1 MKTNKSPLS
10 KYQWLVVAIIALTQ
24 FTVVLDF
31 MVMSPLGDLLMKD
44 LQVKPYQFG
53 IVVSSYALAAGLSGF
68 LTAGFADRFDRKRL
82 LVFFYSGFIIG
93 TLFCGLAKSYE
104 QLVMA
109 RIFTGIFG
117 GVMSSISMAIVADL
131 FSIQQRGRV
140 MGFMQMGFGLSQIL
154 GIPISLYIASKS
166 SWQMPF
172 YMIVGLSILMLTAIL
187 LALKPVRAHLDKK
200 TDRSA
205 FHHLLAT
212 VKNRNYRI
220 GFMATAF
227 MSLGG
232 YFMMPWGSAF
242 AVNNV
247 GISQKELPFLFMV
260 VGIFTFMIMPIIGL
274 LADKINKFQLFMTAS
289 LVMIASVLVYVH
301 LGETTLFVLIVVNI
315 FMMGGIMARMV
326 PSQALTS
333 SVPELHDR
341 GAFMSINAS
350 LQQIAG
356 GIAAIIGGKIVW
368 QASPSAPLMNF
379 DLLGYVVVGVI
390 IINIYLTRRVYLYVD
405 RKNKEAA

>member
-1 MKTNKSPLS
+1 MKNTTALTR
-10 KYQWLVVAIIALTQ
+10 YQWLAVAILALTQ

-44 LQVKPYQFG
+44 FKVKPDQFG

-82 LVFFYSGFIIG
+82 LVFFYSGFILG
-93 TLFCGLAKSYE
+93 TLFCGLAESYN
-104 QLVMA
+104 QLVLA
-109 RIFTGIFG
+109 RILTGLFG
-117 GVMSSISMAIVADL
+117 GVMSSISMAIVADI
-131 FSIQQRGRV
+131 FSLEQRGRV
-140 MGFMQMGFGLSQIL
+140 MGFMQMGFGLSQIV
-154 GIPISLYIASKS
+154 GIPLSLFIADMYN
-166 SWQMPF
+166 WQTPF
-172 YMIVGLSILMLTAIL
+172 YLIVGLSVGMLLAIL
-187 LALKPVRAHLDKK
+187 LALKPINAHLALE
-200 TDRSA
+200 RENSA
-205 FHHLLAT
+205 FKHMLAT
-212 VKNRNYRI
+212 IKNRNYRI
-220 GFMATAF
+220 GFLATAF

-260 VGIFTFMIMPIIGL
+260 VGVSTFMIMPLIGI

-289 LVMIASVLVYVH
+289 IVMIASVLVYVH

-326 PSQALTS
+326 PSQALTT
-333 SVPELHDR
+333 SVPKAKDR

-356 GIAAIIGGKIVW
+356 GIAAMIGGKIVW
-368 QASPSAPLMNF
+368 QYSPSSPLMNF

-390 IINIYLTRRVYLYVD
+390 IINIYLTYRVYNYV
-405 RKNKEAA
+405 KSKK

>member
-1 MKTNKSPLS
+1 VKENKSPLS
-10 KYQWLVVAIIALTQ
+10 KYQWLVVAILALTQ

-68 LTAGFADRFDRKRL
+68 LTAGFADRFDRKHL

-93 TLFCGLAKSYE
+93 TLFCGLAQSYE
-104 QLVMA
+104 QLVLA

-117 GVMSSISMAIVADL
+117 GVMSSIAMAVVADL
-131 FSIQQRGRV
+131 FSLQQRGRV

-154 GIPISLYIASKS
+154 GIPISLYIAAKS
-166 SWQMPF
+166 NWQTPF
-172 YMIVGLSILMLTAIL
+172 YMIVILSLIMLTAIL
-187 LALKPVRAHLDKK
+187 MGMKPVRTHLDRQTEK
-200 TDRSA
+200 SA
-205 FHHLLAT
+205 FKHLLAT
-212 VKNRNYRI
+212 IKNRNYRI

-247 GISQKELPFLFMV
+247 GISQKELPLLFMI
-260 VGIFTFMIMPIIGL
+260 VGVSTFMIMPLIGL
-274 LADKINKFQLFMTAS
+274 LADKINKFQLFMWAS
-289 LVMIASVLVYVH
+289 ITMIFSVLVYVH
-301 LGETTLFVLIVVNI
+301 LGETSLLILIVVNI

-341 GAFMSINAS
+341 GAFMSINSS

-379 DLLGYVVVGVI
+379 DLLGYVVVAVI

>member
-68 LTAGFADRFDRKRL
+68 LTAGFADRFDRTRL